1 MKKNFNIQIV
11 CVLSDTL
18 WLGLSGIR
26 VNYGHDDSLPYQADM
41 FIMDKDNNPNG
52 STAFKKI
59 GIVWND
65 GWGGDSNIEPAL
77 LKGSDEYIQKANELC
92 KQHKEYYN
100 GEPFGEYDLGS
111 LCDYMASLWVDI
123 DGDKKYKNQTLLYR
137 FDDDPVT
144 IANKGANL
152 YRFK

>member
-1 MKKNFNIQIV
+1 MKKIPNIQMV
-11 CVLSDTL
+11 CVLSDKI
-18 WLGLSGIR
+18 WLGLSNIR
-26 VNYGHDDSLPYQADM
+26 ENYGHDDSLPYQADM
-41 FIMDKDNNPNG
+41 FIMDKDNNPDG

-65 GWGGDSNIEPAL
+65 GWGGDSQIEPAL
-77 LKGSDEYIQKANELC
+77 LKGSDEYIRKANELC
-92 KQHKEYYN
+92 KQHKEYWD
-100 GEPFGEYDLGS
+100 GEPRFEYDLAGV
-111 LCDYMASLWVDI
+111 CECMATLWVDV
-123 DGDKKYKNQTLLYR
+123 DGDKKFKNETLLFR

>member
-1 MKKNFNIQIV
+1 MKKFPNIQMV

-18 WLGLSGIR
+18 WFGLSDIR
-26 VNYGHDDSLPYQADM
+26 ENYGHDDSLPYQADM
-41 FIMDKDNNPNG
+41 FIMDKENIPEG
-52 STAFKKI
+52 ETAFKKI

-77 LKGSDEYIQKANELC
+77 LKGSDEYIRKAQELC
-92 KQHKEYYN
+92 KNHKEYYN
-100 GEPFGEYDLGS
+100 GEPFADYDLES
-111 LCDYMASLWVDI
+111 LCDYMAALWVDV
-123 DGDKKYKNQTLLYR
+123 DGNKKYKNETLLFR

-144 IANKGANL
+144 LANKGCNL